1 MVPSR
6 RLGGMCGCSTEWRCP
21 AWSWGPGR
29 GRERGRCWSSGT
41 ASRTGRRTM
50 FPPFKA
56 CWICLPGEVHQPRPP
71 PCRVPWFMM
80 RAAMA
85 HRAAGSSGG
94 RNSSTGAASRRTC
107 CRWRARARPPARRPA
122 ACWAASAWA
131 RAPRS
136 GRRCCARAWPCWQ
149 GASRAA
155 EVLPAERRAAA
166 GPRPRA
172 ALLRHWLGASRGEAR
187 QALGERGE
195 EGAGGSRQG
204 RAAAGGRARRP
215 AAQGGAAGH
224 PRACADCQRARRPCA
239 SSGHGRSV
247 GGAAA
252 GCEARSGRQG
262 GGSPRYIRGR
272 AG

>member
-136 GRRCCARAWPCWQ
+136 GRRCCARAWSAASCCSPAPLAGSFARGGAPSSWRTRRRRGGRIPP
-149 GASRAA
+149 GASCCW
-155 EVLPAERRAAA
+155 
-166 GPRPRA
+166 GPRAPTCRPRRSCGPSA
-172 ALLRHWLGASRGEAR
+172 RLR
-187 QALGERGE
+187 
-195 EGAGGSRQG
+195 
-204 RAAAGGRARRP
+204 
-215 AAQGGAAGH
+215 
-224 PRACADCQRARRPCA
+224 
-239 SSGHGRSV
+239 
-247 GGAAA
+247 
-252 GCEARSGRQG
+252 
-262 GGSPRYIRGR
+262 
-272 AG
+272 